1 MAPNVH
7 HPVVSTCIKSVNRI
21 NNTGTTFLP
30 SYTEKGPMKSPEEE
44 MKGYLLWRKEPSERC
59 ASACSHDGVSFAV
72 TGLCFVQSLRW
83 VCRSTVIMKRI
94 KEYTRGIS
102 EPQPGNKRS
111 SRSSTRP
118 ARYEVKKR
126 MSVSRDEGSDVGRER
141 ADVEDDPRLP
151 GTKGIIMSS
160 LGTSR
165 VNVRRS
171 GGKSR
176 RNLDRAARCAET
188 DRPCSVR
195 KWLKP
200 MPHESAV
207 YQVC

>member
-1 MAPNVH
+1 
-7 HPVVSTCIKSVNRI
+7 
-21 NNTGTTFLP
+21 
-30 SYTEKGPMKSPEEE
+30 
-44 MKGYLLWRKEPSERC
+44 
-59 ASACSHDGVSFAV
+59 
-72 TGLCFVQSLRW
+72 
-83 VCRSTVIMKRI
+83 MKRI

-160 LGTSR
+160 LGTS
-165 VNVRRS
+165 
-171 GGKSR
+171 
-176 RNLDRAARCAET
+176 
-188 DRPCSVR
+188 
-195 KWLKP
+195 
-200 MPHESAV
+200 
-207 YQVC
+207 